1 MATRVGIVIL
11 GDEVLKGEIR
21 EANLAHMIPLLAEWG
36 AETALCAI
44 LPDDVSVVVRHL
56 RRFRE
61 EVDFLVL
68 TGGIGPTPDDI
79 TRDAV
84 AEVAGVPLI
93 VHPEAKAAL
102 EAHPYKGANPEYR
115 MLMAQVP
122 QGATLIP
129 NPLSPAPGFFI
140 DRMAVFPGVPCMLQA
155 MFEWVKPM
163 VSGRRKS
170 RVTLY
175 ANAPESSYA
184 GIMKEAM
191 TAFPDVGIGSYPMS
205 DGKYRVRV
213 VFRGDRFE
221 RTDACAAAF
230 ASPDRHRVDPVLLLE
245 DPGGERLLR
254 VVLVHRYDR
263 LHDDRPGVDPLV
275 EEVDGAPREPDAVP
289 QRLRRPV
296 GPGEGGEQRRVD
308 VEDPVRERAKEDR
321 RHHPHEAGQ
330 ADEDGPRGPDHLHQL
345 RVERLPAFVRLVV
358 HHRGRDPVLPRPRE
372 AVGVRLVAQRPG
384 RPAPGSPP
392 APRRR

>member
-1 MATRVGIVIL
+1 
-11 GDEVLKGEIR
+11 
-21 EANLAHMIPLLAEWG
+21 MIPLLAEWG

-44 LPDDVSVVVRHL
+44 LPDDIPVVVRHL

-61 EVDFLVL
+61 EVDLLVL

-93 VHPEAKAAL
+93 VHPDAKAAL
-102 EAHPYKGANPEYR
+102 EARPYKGANPEYR

-140 DRMAVFPGVPCMLQA
+140 DRMAVFPGVPRMVQA

-170 RVTLY
+170 RVSLY
-175 ANAPESSYA
+175 AMAPESSYA

-205 DGKYRVRV
+205 DGEYRVRV
-213 VFRGDRFE
+213 VFRGDRFD
-221 RTDACAAAF
+221 RTDGCACAF
-230 ASPDRHRVDPVLLLE
+230 ASLLAGIGFEVL
-245 DPGGERLLR
+245 RR
-254 VVLVHRYDR
+254 
-263 LHDDRPGVDPLV
+263 V
-275 EEVDGAPREPDAVP
+275 EERGD
-289 QRLRRPV
+289 
-296 GPGEGGEQRRVD
+296 
-308 VEDPVRERAKEDR
+308 
-321 RHHPHEAGQ
+321 
-330 ADEDGPRGPDHLHQL
+330 DE
-345 RVERLPAFVRLVV
+345 
-358 HHRGRDPVLPRPRE
+358 
-372 AVGVRLVAQRPG
+372 
-384 RPAPGSPP
+384 
-392 APRRR
+392 

>member
-21 EANLAHMIPLLAEWG
+21 EANLAHMIPLLAAWG

-102 EAHPYKGANPEYR
+102 EARPYKGANPEYR
-115 MLMAQVP
+115 MVMAQVP
-122 QGATLIP
+122 RGATLIP

-140 DRMAVFPGVPCMLQA
+140 DRMAVFPGVPRMLQA

-163 VSGRRKS
+163 VSGRRRS

-175 ANAPESSYA
+175 AMAPESSYA
-184 GIMKEAM
+184 GIMREAM
-191 TAFPDVGIGSYPMS
+191 TAFPDVGVGSYPMS
-205 DGKYRVRV
+205 DGEYRVRV
-213 VFRGDRFE
+213 VFRGDRFD
-221 RTDACAAAF
+221 RTEACAAAF
-230 ASPDRHRVDPVLLLE
+230 ASRLAGIGFEVL
-245 DPGGERLLR
+245 RT
-254 VVLVHRYDR
+254 
-263 LHDDRPGVDPLV
+263 V
-275 EEVDGAPREPDAVP
+275 EERGDDA
-289 QRLRRPV
+289 
-296 GPGEGGEQRRVD
+296 
-308 VEDPVRERAKEDR
+308 
-321 RHHPHEAGQ
+321 
-330 ADEDGPRGPDHLHQL
+330 
-345 RVERLPAFVRLVV
+345 
-358 HHRGRDPVLPRPRE
+358 
-372 AVGVRLVAQRPG
+372 
-384 RPAPGSPP
+384 
-392 APRRR
+392 

>member
-21 EANLAHMIPLLAEWG
+21 EANLAYMIPRLAEWG

-44 LPDDVSVVVRHL
+44 LPDDISVVVRHL

-61 EVDFLVL
+61 ETDLLLL

-84 AEVAGVPLI
+84 AEVAGVPLV

-102 EAHPYKGANPEYR
+102 EARPYKGSNPEYR

-122 QGATLIP
+122 LGATLIP

-140 DRMAVFPGVPCMLQA
+140 DRMAVFPGVPGMLQA
-155 MFEWVKPM
+155 MFEWVRPM

-175 ANAPESSYA
+175 AMAPESSYA

-205 DGKYRVRV
+205 DGEYRVRV

-221 RTDACAAAF
+221 RTDASAARF
-230 ASPDRHRVDPVLLLE
+230 AALLAGIGYGILHRVE
-245 DPGGERLLR
+245 ERG
-254 VVLVHRYDR
+254 
-263 LHDDRPGVDPLV
+263 DD
-275 EEVDGAPREPDAVP
+275 A
-289 QRLRRPV
+289 
-296 GPGEGGEQRRVD
+296 
-308 VEDPVRERAKEDR
+308 
-321 RHHPHEAGQ
+321 
-330 ADEDGPRGPDHLHQL
+330 
-345 RVERLPAFVRLVV
+345 
-358 HHRGRDPVLPRPRE
+358 
-372 AVGVRLVAQRPG
+372 
-384 RPAPGSPP
+384 
-392 APRRR
+392 

>member
-21 EANLAHMIPLLAEWG
+21 EANLVHMIPLLAEWG

-44 LPDDVSVVVRHL
+44 LPDDIPVVVRHL

-61 EVDFLVL
+61 EVDLLVL

-93 VHPEAKAAL
+93 VHPDAKAAL
-102 EAHPYKGANPEYR
+102 EARPYKGANPEYR

-140 DRMAVFPGVPCMLQA
+140 DRMAVFPGVPRMVQA

-170 RVTLY
+170 RVSLY
-175 ANAPESSYA
+175 AMAPESSYA

-205 DGKYRVRV
+205 DGEYRVRV
-213 VFRGDRFE
+213 VFRGDRFD
-221 RTDACAAAF
+221 RTDGCACAF
-230 ASPDRHRVDPVLLLE
+230 ASLLAGIGFEVL
-245 DPGGERLLR
+245 RR
-254 VVLVHRYDR
+254 
-263 LHDDRPGVDPLV
+263 V
-275 EEVDGAPREPDAVP
+275 EERGD
-289 QRLRRPV
+289 
-296 GPGEGGEQRRVD
+296 
-308 VEDPVRERAKEDR
+308 
-321 RHHPHEAGQ
+321 
-330 ADEDGPRGPDHLHQL
+330 DE
-345 RVERLPAFVRLVV
+345 
-358 HHRGRDPVLPRPRE
+358 
-372 AVGVRLVAQRPG
+372 
-384 RPAPGSPP
+384 
-392 APRRR
+392 

>member
-1 MATRVGIVIL
+1 VGIVIL
-11 GDEVLKGEIR
+11 GDEVLNGEIR

-44 LPDDVSVVVRHL
+44 LPDDIPVVVRHL

-102 EAHPYKGANPEYR
+102 EARPYKGANPEYR

-140 DRMAVFPGVPCMLQA
+140 DRMAVFPGVPRMLQA

-163 VSGRRKS
+163 VSGHRKS
-170 RVTLY
+170 RVTLFSM
-175 ANAPESSYA
+175 APESSYA

-191 TAFPDVGIGSYPMS
+191 SAFPEISVGSYPLS
-205 DGKYRVRV
+205 DGEYRVRV
-213 VFRGDRFE
+213 VFRGDRFD
-221 RTDACAAAF
+221 RTDACAARF
-230 ASPDRHRVDPVLLLE
+230 TNHLME
-245 DPGGERLLR
+245 IG
-254 VVLVHRYDR
+254 Y
-263 LHDDRPGVDPLV
+263 
-275 EEVDGAPREPDAVP
+275 EV
-289 QRLRRPV
+289 LRRMEER
-296 GPGEGGEQRRVD
+296 GED
-308 VEDPVRERAKEDR
+308 A
-321 RHHPHEAGQ
+321 
-330 ADEDGPRGPDHLHQL
+330 
-345 RVERLPAFVRLVV
+345 
-358 HHRGRDPVLPRPRE
+358 
-372 AVGVRLVAQRPG
+372 
-384 RPAPGSPP
+384 
-392 APRRR
+392 

>member
-21 EANLAHMIPLLAEWG
+21 EANLAYMIPLLAEWG
-36 AETALCAI
+36 AETAMCAI
-44 LPDDVSVVVRHL
+44 LPDDIPVVVRHL

-61 EVDFLVL
+61 EVDFIVL

-102 EAHPYKGANPEYR
+102 EARPYKGANPEYR

-140 DRMAVFPGVPCMLQA
+140 DRMAVFPGVPRMLQA
-155 MFEWVKPM
+155 MFGWVKPM
-163 VSGRRKS
+163 VSGHRKS
-170 RVTLY
+170 RVILY
-175 ANAPESSYA
+175 AMAPESSYA
-184 GIMKEAM
+184 GIMKTAM

-205 DGKYRVRV
+205 DGEYRVRV

-221 RTDACAAAF
+221 RTEACAAAF
-230 ASPDRHRVDPVLLLE
+230 ASMLA
-245 DPGGERLLR
+245 GIGF
-254 VVLVHRYDR
+254 
-263 LHDDRPGVDPLV
+263 
-275 EEVDGAPREPDAVP
+275 EV
-289 QRLRRPV
+289 LRRAEER
-296 GPGEGGEQRRVD
+296 GD
-308 VEDPVRERAKEDR
+308 VA
-321 RHHPHEAGQ
+321 
-330 ADEDGPRGPDHLHQL
+330 
-345 RVERLPAFVRLVV
+345 
-358 HHRGRDPVLPRPRE
+358 
-372 AVGVRLVAQRPG
+372 
-384 RPAPGSPP
+384 
-392 APRRR
+392 

>member
-36 AETALCAI
+36 ADTALCAI
-44 LPDDVSVVVRHL
+44 LPDDISVVVRHL

-102 EAHPYKGANPEYR
+102 EARPYKGANPEYR
-115 MLMAQVP
+115 MVMAQVP
-122 QGATLIP
+122 RGATLIP

-140 DRMAVFPGVPCMLQA
+140 DRMAVFPGVPRMLQA

-163 VSGRRKS
+163 VSGHRRS

-175 ANAPESSYA
+175 AMSPESAYA
-184 GIMKEAM
+184 GIMREAM

-205 DGKYRVRV
+205 DGEYRVRV
-213 VFRGDRFE
+213 VFRGARFDRTE
-221 RTDACAAAF
+221 ACAAAF
-230 ASPDRHRVDPVLLLE
+230 ASRLAGIGFEVL
-245 DPGGERLLR
+245 
-254 VVLVHRYDR
+254 
-263 LHDDRPGVDPLV
+263 
-275 EEVDGAPREPDAVP
+275 
-289 QRLRRPV
+289 
-296 GPGEGGEQRRVD
+296 RRVD
-308 VEDPVRERAKEDR
+308 ERGD
-321 RHHPHEAGQ
+321 
-330 ADEDGPRGPDHLHQL
+330 DE
-345 RVERLPAFVRLVV
+345 
-358 HHRGRDPVLPRPRE
+358 
-372 AVGVRLVAQRPG
+372 
-384 RPAPGSPP
+384 
-392 APRRR
+392 

>member
-44 LPDDVSVVVRHL
+44 LPDDIPVVVRHL

-61 EVDFLVL
+61 EVDFLIL

-93 VHPEAKAAL
+93 VHPDAKAAL
-102 EAHPYKGANPEYR
+102 EARPYKGSNPEYR

-129 NPLSPAPGFFI
+129 NPLTPAPGFFI
-140 DRMAVFPGVPCMLQA
+140 DRMAVFPGVPRMLQA

-170 RVTLY
+170 RVILY
-175 ANAPESSYA
+175 AMAPESSYA

-205 DGKYRVRV
+205 DGEYRVRV

-230 ASPDRHRVDPVLLLE
+230 ASKLAGIGFEVL
-245 DPGGERLLR
+245 RR
-254 VVLVHRYDR
+254 
-263 LHDDRPGVDPLV
+263 V
-275 EEVDGAPREPDAVP
+275 EERGDDA
-289 QRLRRPV
+289 
-296 GPGEGGEQRRVD
+296 
-308 VEDPVRERAKEDR
+308 
-321 RHHPHEAGQ
+321 
-330 ADEDGPRGPDHLHQL
+330 
-345 RVERLPAFVRLVV
+345 
-358 HHRGRDPVLPRPRE
+358 
-372 AVGVRLVAQRPG
+372 
-384 RPAPGSPP
+384 
-392 APRRR
+392 

>member
-1 MATRVGIVIL
+1 
-11 GDEVLKGEIR
+11 
-21 EANLAHMIPLLAEWG
+21 MIPRLAEWG
-36 AETALCAI
+36 AETAMCAI
-44 LPDDVSVVVRHL
+44 LPDDIPVVVRHL

-61 EVDFLVL
+61 EVDFIVL

-79 TRDAV
+79 TREAV

-102 EAHPYKGANPEYR
+102 EARPYKGANPEYR

-140 DRMAVFPGVPCMLQA
+140 DRMAVFPGVPRMLQA

-175 ANAPESSYA
+175 AMAPESSYA

-205 DGKYRVRV
+205 DGEYRVRV

-221 RTDACAAAF
+221 RTEACAAAF
-230 ASPDRHRVDPVLLLE
+230 ASMLA
-245 DPGGERLLR
+245 GIGF
-254 VVLVHRYDR
+254 
-263 LHDDRPGVDPLV
+263 
-275 EEVDGAPREPDAVP
+275 EV
-289 QRLRRPV
+289 LRR
-296 GPGEGGEQRRVD
+296 
-308 VEDPVRERAKEDR
+308 VEVRGDDA
-321 RHHPHEAGQ
+321 
-330 ADEDGPRGPDHLHQL
+330 
-345 RVERLPAFVRLVV
+345 
-358 HHRGRDPVLPRPRE
+358 
-372 AVGVRLVAQRPG
+372 
-384 RPAPGSPP
+384 
-392 APRRR
+392 

>member
-21 EANLAHMIPLLAEWG
+21 EANLSYMIPLLAEWG

-44 LPDDVSVVVRHL
+44 LPDATPVVVRHL

-61 EVDFLVL
+61 EVDLVVL

-102 EAHPYKGANPEYR
+102 EARPYKGSNPEYR

-140 DRMAVFPGVPCMLQA
+140 DRMAVFPGVPRMLQA

-163 VSGRRKS
+163 VSGRRTS
-170 RVTLY
+170 RIILY
-175 ANAPESSYA
+175 AMAPESSYA
-184 GIMKEAM
+184 GIMRDAM
-191 TAFPDVGIGSYPMS
+191 TAFPEVGIGSYPMS
-205 DGKYRVRV
+205 DGEYRVRV

-221 RTDACAAAF
+221 RTDACAAYF
-230 ASPDRHRVDPVLLLE
+230 KKLLSE
-245 DPGGERLLR
+245 IG
-254 VVLVHRYDR
+254 Y
-263 LHDDRPGVDPLV
+263 
-275 EEVDGAPREPDAVP
+275 EV
-289 QRLRRPV
+289 LRRAEER
-296 GPGEGGEQRRVD
+296 GED
-308 VEDPVRERAKEDR
+308 A
-321 RHHPHEAGQ
+321 
-330 ADEDGPRGPDHLHQL
+330 
-345 RVERLPAFVRLVV
+345 
-358 HHRGRDPVLPRPRE
+358 
-372 AVGVRLVAQRPG
+372 
-384 RPAPGSPP
+384 
-392 APRRR
+392 

>member
-1 MATRVGIVIL
+1 MATKVGIVIL

-21 EANLAHMIPLLAEWG
+21 ETNLAHMIPLLAEWG

-61 EVDFLVL
+61 EVDLIIL

-102 EAHPYKGANPEYR
+102 EARTYKGANQEYR

-140 DRMAVFPGVPCMLQA
+140 DRMAVFPGVPRMLQA

-175 ANAPESSYA
+175 AKAPESSYA

-191 TAFPDVGIGSYPMS
+191 TAFPDVGVGSYPMS
-205 DGKYRVRV
+205 DGEYRVRV

-230 ASPDRHRVDPVLLLE
+230 ASKLAGIGFE
-245 DPGGERLLR
+245 ILR
-254 VVLVHRYDR
+254 R
-263 LHDDRPGVDPLV
+263 V
-275 EEVDGAPREPDAVP
+275 EERGDDA
-289 QRLRRPV
+289 
-296 GPGEGGEQRRVD
+296 
-308 VEDPVRERAKEDR
+308 
-321 RHHPHEAGQ
+321 
-330 ADEDGPRGPDHLHQL
+330 
-345 RVERLPAFVRLVV
+345 
-358 HHRGRDPVLPRPRE
+358 
-372 AVGVRLVAQRPG
+372 
-384 RPAPGSPP
+384 
-392 APRRR
+392 

>member
-1 MATRVGIVIL
+1 MATKVGIVIL

-21 EANLAHMIPLLAEWG
+21 ETNLAHMIPLLAEWG

-44 LPDDVSVVVRHL
+44 LPDDISVVVRHL
-56 RRFRE
+56 HRFRE
-61 EVDFLVL
+61 EVDLIIL

-84 AEVAGVPLI
+84 AEVAGVPLV

-102 EAHPYKGANPEYR
+102 EARSYKGANPEYR

-140 DRMAVFPGVPCMLQA
+140 DRMAVFPGVPRMLQA

-163 VSGRRKS
+163 VSGHRKS

-175 ANAPESSYA
+175 AMAMESSYA
-184 GIMKEAM
+184 GIMKDAM

-205 DGKYRVRV
+205 DGEYRVRV

-230 ASPDRHRVDPVLLLE
+230 ASKLAE
-245 DPGGERLLR
+245 IGFEILR
-254 VVLVHRYDR
+254 R
-263 LHDDRPGVDPLV
+263 V
-275 EEVDGAPREPDAVP
+275 EERGDDA
-289 QRLRRPV
+289 
-296 GPGEGGEQRRVD
+296 
-308 VEDPVRERAKEDR
+308 
-321 RHHPHEAGQ
+321 
-330 ADEDGPRGPDHLHQL
+330 
-345 RVERLPAFVRLVV
+345 
-358 HHRGRDPVLPRPRE
+358 
-372 AVGVRLVAQRPG
+372 
-384 RPAPGSPP
+384 
-392 APRRR
+392 

>member
-21 EANLAHMIPLLAEWG
+21 ETNLAHMIPLLAEWG

-44 LPDDVSVVVRHL
+44 LPDDIPVVVRHL

-102 EAHPYKGANPEYR
+102 EARTYKGANMEYR

-140 DRMAVFPGVPCMLQA
+140 DRMAVFPGVPRMLQA

-163 VSGRRKS
+163 VSGPRKS

-175 ANAPESSYA
+175 AMAPESSYA
-184 GIMKEAM
+184 GIMKEVM
-191 TAFPDVGIGSYPMS
+191 TAFPDVGIGSYPFS
-205 DGKYRVRV
+205 DGEYRVRV

-230 ASPDRHRVDPVLLLE
+230 ASMLAGIGFEVL
-245 DPGGERLLR
+245 RR
-254 VVLVHRYDR
+254 
-263 LHDDRPGVDPLV
+263 V
-275 EEVDGAPREPDAVP
+275 EERGEDA
-289 QRLRRPV
+289 
-296 GPGEGGEQRRVD
+296 
-308 VEDPVRERAKEDR
+308 
-321 RHHPHEAGQ
+321 
-330 ADEDGPRGPDHLHQL
+330 
-345 RVERLPAFVRLVV
+345 
-358 HHRGRDPVLPRPRE
+358 
-372 AVGVRLVAQRPG
+372 
-384 RPAPGSPP
+384 
-392 APRRR
+392 

>member
-21 EANLAHMIPLLAEWG
+21 EANIAYMIPLLSEWG

-44 LPDDVSVVVRHL
+44 LPDDIPVVVRHL
-56 RRFRE
+56 RRYLE
-61 EVDFLVL
+61 EVDLLVL

-102 EAHPYKGANPEYR
+102 EARPYKGANPEFR

-122 QGATLIP
+122 QGAKLIP

-140 DRMAVFPGVPCMLQA
+140 HRMAIFPGVPRMLQA

-175 ANAPESSYA
+175 AMAPESSYA

-191 TAFPDVGIGSYPMS
+191 TAFPEVGIGSYPIS
-205 DGKYRVRV
+205 DGEYRVRI
-213 VFRGDRFE
+213 VFRGDRFG
-221 RTDACAAAF
+221 RTNDCAARF
-230 ASPDRHRVDPVLLLE
+230 TQLLA
-245 DPGGERLLR
+245 GIGF
-254 VVLVHRYDR
+254 
-263 LHDDRPGVDPLV
+263 
-275 EEVDGAPREPDAVP
+275 EV
-289 QRLRRPV
+289 LRR
-296 GPGEGGEQRRVD
+296 EE
-308 VEDPVRERAKEDR
+308 ERGDDA
-321 RHHPHEAGQ
+321 
-330 ADEDGPRGPDHLHQL
+330 
-345 RVERLPAFVRLVV
+345 
-358 HHRGRDPVLPRPRE
+358 
-372 AVGVRLVAQRPG
+372 
-384 RPAPGSPP
+384 
-392 APRRR
+392 